1 MHRTGERMVTRQF
14 RPAAGGGAPALV
26 RLDSV
31 EFWDFNMQ
39 VKDKRKSEEEEGS
52 GLTAIRVYSRVRA
65 RALESFS
72 DVLSLARTPNHS
84 WVRALYREY

>member
-31 EFWDFNMQ
+31 EFWDFSMQ
-39 VKDKRKSEEEEGS
+39 VRMSNDERG
-52 GLTAIRVYSRVRA
+52 A
-65 RALESFS
+65 
-72 DVLSLARTPNHS
+72 
-84 WVRALYREY
+84 